1 MEITRTILI
10 VDDENDLLE
19 MYKELFE
26 FEGFKVLT
34 AASANEAFKI
44 YRDHSLID
52 LIISD
57 SNMGAVSG
65 LDFLKMLKDN
75 NNEIPPFYLATGAF
89 DYTEIE
95 IQKRG
100 ASRLVLKPFDI
111 DDILE
116 KIKIDLKIK

>member
-1 MEITRTILI
+1 MENTRTILI

-34 AASANEAFKI
+34 AASANEAIKI
-44 YRDHSLID
+44 YRDNSLID

-100 ASRLVLKPFDI
+100 ATRLILKPFDI

-116 KIKIDLKIK
+116 KIKLDLKIK

>member
-1 MEITRTILI
+1 LENTRTILI

-34 AASANEAFKI
+34 AASANEAIKI
-44 YRDHSLID
+44 YRDNSLID

-100 ASRLVLKPFDI
+100 ASRLILKPFDI

-116 KIKIDLKIK
+116 KIKLDLKIK

>member
-1 MEITRTILI
+1 LENTRTILI

-19 MYKELFE
+19 MYIELFE

-34 AASANEAFKI
+34 AASANEAIKI
-44 YRDHSLID
+44 YRDNSLID

-100 ASRLVLKPFDI
+100 ATRLILKPFDI

-116 KIKIDLKIK
+116 KIKLDLKIK

>member
-1 MEITRTILI
+1 LENTRTILI

-34 AASANEAFKI
+34 AASANEAIKI
-44 YRDHSLID
+44 YRDNSLID

-100 ASRLVLKPFDI
+100 ATRLILKPFDI

-116 KIKIDLKIK
+116 KIKLDLKIK

>member
-1 MEITRTILI
+1 MENTKTILI

-26 FEGFKVLT
+26 FEGYNVLT
-34 AASANEAFKI
+34 AAGAHEAVDI
-44 YRDHSLID
+44 YKNHSSIS

-65 LDFLKMLKDN
+65 LDFLKMLKEN
-75 NNEIPPFYLATGAF
+75 SINLPPFYLATGAF

-116 KIKIDLKIK
+116 KIKIDLNIK

>member
-1 MEITRTILI
+1 MENTRTILI

-19 MYKELFE
+19 MYKEFFE

-34 AASANEAFKI
+34 AASANEAIKI
-44 YRDHSLID
+44 YRDNSLID

-100 ASRLVLKPFDI
+100 ATRLILKPFDI

-116 KIKIDLKIK
+116 KIKLDLKIK

>member
-1 MEITRTILI
+1 MENTRTILI

-34 AASANEAFKI
+34 AASANEAIKI
-44 YRDHSLID
+44 YRDNSLID

-100 ASRLVLKPFDI
+100 ASRLILKPFDI

-116 KIKIDLKIK
+116 KIKLDLKIK